1 MTVPYKYFIF
11 TICLGIFS
19 LHLHGQ
25 EGKPELSATPTLQ
38 ELLDYALINRIPIR
52 NAYLGEEIG
61 EKEIKSAL
69 SGYFPQVT
77 ASGGINHYLQIP
89 NNIISGNLIEMG
101 QRNSSNVLAQANQ
114 ALLNPDLMRASREA
128 KLIRERYKQT
138 VEEEKI
144 NAVVDVSKAY
154 YDVLTTEEQIRIIQ
168 ENILML
174 QRQFK
179 DANVRYEV
187 GLVDKT
193 DYKRAQISLNNAEAE
208 LKKTHEFRKYKYDY
222 LKQLLALPLS
232 YPMDLS
238 FNKEN
243 LESHVMID
251 TTELLQEERRI
262 EYRQLVNMKKE
273 QELTTQFQKWQFLPT
288 IGAFANYQLNFFNTN
303 FNELYNRSFPNSAI
317 GITFTVPVFQGF
329 KRQHEIRK
337 SQLQE
342 MQLEWDMVDLKNMI
356 GSEYSEALTNYRA
369 YMTDWKISRENV
381 ALSREVYD
389 IIKLQ
394 YDEGIKTYL
403 DLMTSET
410 DLRTS
415 QLNYLNA
422 LYILLASKID
432 VERALGNI
440 QIQ

>member
-1 MTVPYKYFIF
+1 MSCHLKYFIF
-11 TICLGIFS
+11 TICLGISS
-19 LHLHGQ
+19 LQLYGQ
-25 EGKPELSATPTLQ
+25 DAASELSTTPTLQ
-38 ELLDYALINRIPIR
+38 ELLDYALVNRITIR
-52 NAYLGEEIG
+52 NAYIGEEIG

-69 SGYFPQVT
+69 SGYFPQLM
-77 ASGGINHYLQIP
+77 ASGAVSHFIQIP
-89 NNIISGNLIEMG
+89 TTIIGGNLIEMG
-101 QRNSSNVLAQANQ
+101 QRNTSNLLAQASQ
-114 ALLNPDLMRASREA
+114 AILNPELMRASRA
-128 KLIRERYKQT
+128 ARLIRERTKQT
-138 VEEEKI
+138 VEDEKI

-154 YDVLTTEEQIRIIQ
+154 YDILTTEEQIKIIQ
-168 ENILML
+168 ENILRI
-174 QRQFK
+174 QQQFT

-193 DYKRAQISLNNAEAE
+193 DYKRAQISLNNAQAD
-208 LKKTHEFRKYKYDY
+208 LKKTHEFRKFKYDF

-243 LESHVMID
+243 LEAQVMLD
-251 TTELLQEERRI
+251 TTEVLIEERRI
-262 EYRQLVNMKKE
+262 EYRQLQNMKRE

-288 IGAFANYQLNFFNTN
+288 VSAAASYQLNYFNTE
-303 FNELYNRSFPNSAI
+303 FNQLYNRAFPASSV
-317 GITFTVPVFQGF
+317 GLTFSVPIFQGF
-329 KRQHEIRK
+329 RRQHDIRR

-342 MQLEWDMVDLKNMI
+342 MQLDWDMVDLKNRI
-356 GSEYSEALTNYRA
+356 GAEYSEAITNYRA
-369 YMTDWKISRENV
+369 FMTDWKVSRENV
-381 ALSREVYD
+381 ALSEEVYD

-422 LYILLASKID
+422 LYTLLASKID